1 MKKKPMTAAE
11 MARRAHEA
19 QKEKLGGD
27 AAFRDDMAR
36 RAKLPR
42 GKRERGQGIG
52 AKRDEPNPGSEA
64 AVRNGCTCPVMD
76 NHFGKGVPSSDGVQ
90 FWHTEGCPLHDK
102 R

>member
-1 MKKKPMTAAE
+1 MTAAE

-52 AKRDEPNPGSEA
+52 AKQDE
-64 AVRNGCTCPVMD
+64 R
-76 NHFGKGVPSSDGVQ
+76 
-90 FWHTEGCPLHDK
+90 
-102 R
+102 